1 MEPTV
6 RLLVPVERKNYNIR
20 APKHISCPIYRRPG
34 IKTKSIASSFTAK
47 HSQKVKK
54 AMRD

>member
-1 MEPTV
+1 MDPTV
-6 RLLVPVERKNYNIR
+6 RLVVPVERKYYNIR

-34 IKTKSIASSFTAK
+34 IKFKSIASPFTAK
-47 HSQKVKK
+47 NPGSVKK